1 MCVEDA
7 SVGRF
12 GEHERIENTSMR
24 SRPNERRV
32 AMQPT
37 VVSGVRADFDVP
49 ATMRDGVVLRANVFR
64 PDDAGEGRYP
74 VLLMR
79 LPYGKDFPLGSSLI
93 NPAQA
98 ARRGYIVVVQDVR
111 GTFTSEGEFDPMRN
125 EGADGADSVAWA
137 AALPGSNGSVGMFGG
152 SYMGFTQWA
161 AAREAPAAL
170 HAMAPMITWAD
181 PNEGV
186 FSRNGV
192 FELGL
197 EGAWLLQRGLD
208 VLSRRNR
215 GNPKGQYQAFTALAR
230 EYDRLV
236 AAGYVEV
243 PLQRFGPLAR
253 LELNQP
259 MTDAMKH
266 REDLAFQDPAR
277 VTSAYGVAH
286 IPALHIGGWYDI
298 FLNGTIRNF
307 NAMRAQGNPNQYL
320 VIGPWS
326 HTSFSPNVGDLDF
339 GLRSGAALIDLQ
351 IDLVSLHLQFFDQF
365 LKHSPNGF
373 DQWPRVKYFMM
384 GTNVWRA
391 SDVWP
396 PATMRPE
403 AWYLHSDG
411 HASTAGD
418 GGLLSREIPTSE
430 PADIYAYDPLN
441 PVPTVGGATLM
452 HPALTAGA
460 FDQRPIEARDDVLVY
475 TSTPLEQPLALAG
488 PVTATIYVAT
498 DGPDTDFVA
507 RLVDVYPDG
516 RAMTLTDGVTRL
528 RYRDGVGSPAGLV
541 ESGRVYEIS
550 VDLWATAIT
559 FLPGHRIRLD
569 VTSSNFPRWERNPNT
584 GEDPATATT
593 WRVARQTV
601 MHDAEHPSHIVLP
614 VLPDGATVGS

>member
-1 MCVEDA
+1 
-7 SVGRF
+7 
-12 GEHERIENTSMR
+12 
-24 SRPNERRV
+24 
-32 AMQPT
+32 MQPT
-37 VVSGVRADFDVP
+37 IISGVRADFDVP
-49 ATMRDGVVLRANVFR
+49 ATMRDGVVLRANVYR
-64 PDDAGEGRYP
+64 PDDAGEERYP

-98 ARRGYIVVVQDVR
+98 ARRGYIIAVQDVR

-137 AALPGSNGSVGMFGG
+137 AALPGSNGTVGMFGG

-161 AAREAPAAL
+161 TAREAPVAL

-181 PNEGV
+181 PSEGV

-215 GNPKGQYQAFTALAR
+215 GNPTGQYQAFTAMAR
-230 EYDRLV
+230 EFDRLV
-236 AAGYVEV
+236 EAGYAEV

-253 LELNQP
+253 LDLNQP
-259 MTDAMKH
+259 MTDAITR

-277 VTSAYGVAH
+277 VTPAYEVAR

-307 NAMRAQGNPNQYL
+307 NAMRAHGNPDQYL

-339 GLRSGAALIDLQ
+339 GLRAGAALIDLQ
-351 IDLVSLHLQFFDQF
+351 IDLVSLHLQFFDHF
-365 LKHSPNGF
+365 LKRTPNGF

-384 GTNVWRA
+384 GTNVWRT

-396 PATMRPE
+396 PVTMRPE

-411 HASTAGD
+411 RANAAEGD
-418 GGLLSREIPTSE
+418 GLLTREIPAGE
-430 PADIYAYDPLN
+430 PADTYIYDPLN

-460 FDQRPIEARDDVLVY
+460 FDQRAVEARDDVLVF
-475 TSTPLEQPLALAG
+475 TSAPLEEPLLLAG
-488 PVTATIYVAT
+488 PVTATLYVAT
-498 DGPDTDFVA
+498 DGPDTDVVA

-528 RYRDGVGSPAGLV
+528 RYRDGVEQPAGLV
-541 ESGRVYEIS
+541 ESDRIYEIS

-584 GEDPATATT
+584 GEDAATATT
-593 WRVARQTV
+593 WRLARQSV
-601 MHDAEHPSHIVLP
+601 LHDGEHPSHIVLP
-614 VLPDGATVGS
+614 ILAE